1 MQVGIFDDIDGPA
14 LAKMDRAGAPVVA
27 LAAAS

>member
-14 LAKMDRAGAPVVA
+14 LAKMDRAGAPVA